1 MKQLLILTITILAF
15 SFTSCNQKHCWN
27 CTITYENSPQFP
39 DINGDP
45 GTGKKILKVCDKTK
59 DEIEQY
65 ENDNS
70 ITDAANNSSVDYNC
84 PRDYYK

>member
-27 CTITYENSPQFP
+27 CTITYENSVQFP
-39 DINGDP
+39 DPNGDP

-59 DEIEQY
+59 KEMQDY
-65 ENDNS
+65 ETEYS
-70 ITDAANNSSVDYNC
+70 AVDAANNSSVQYDC
-84 PRDYYK
+84 VRDYYK